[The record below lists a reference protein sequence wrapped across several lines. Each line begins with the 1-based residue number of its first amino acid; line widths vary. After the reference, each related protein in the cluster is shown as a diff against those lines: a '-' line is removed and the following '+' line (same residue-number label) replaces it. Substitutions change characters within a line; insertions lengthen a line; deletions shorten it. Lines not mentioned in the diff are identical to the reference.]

1 MKYVIFKHRSGM
13 LMPVIIPDH
22 VTHSS
27 VNIKDA
33 RLNSAGFFNAS
44 YLKQVTILPMGIES
58 LKLEPN
64 AGRDAKLLENVLLN
78 SGTSAFIPFPL

>member
-1 MKYVIFKHRSGM
+1 M

-27 VNIKDA
+27 INIKGAQPD
-33 RLNSAGFFNAS
+33 SAGFFAAS
-44 YLKQVTILPMGIES
+44 VFNVVTILPMGSES

-64 AGRDAKLLENVLLN
+64 MERDAKLLESVLLN
-78 SGTSAFIPFPL
+78 SGTNAFIPH